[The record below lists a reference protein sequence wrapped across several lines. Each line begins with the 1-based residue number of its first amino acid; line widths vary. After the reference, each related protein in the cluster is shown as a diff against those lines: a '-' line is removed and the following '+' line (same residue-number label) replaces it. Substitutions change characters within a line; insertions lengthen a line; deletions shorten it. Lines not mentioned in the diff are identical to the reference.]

1 MIRRWG
7 ITILRKHE
15 LLLKLGTGK
24 ILQKVKLPLLIGPIK
39 CFGLVRGVQ
48 KSLLQNLRNTKK
60 VYSKGETMV
69 KKISKWAM
77 VIPIKIVVW
86 VMWPVA
92 KAHDLLKRLSSWLQ
106 KKLS

>member
-1 MIRRWG
+1 
-7 ITILRKHE
+7 
-15 LLLKLGTGK
+15 
-24 ILQKVKLPLLIGPIK
+24 
-39 CFGLVRGVQ
+39 
-48 KSLLQNLRNTKK
+48 
-60 VYSKGETMV
+60 MV

-92 KAHDLLKRLSSWLQ
+92 KAHELLKRLSSWLQ